1 MRFARIRSGLAESV
15 HDVSVI
21 AVDGT
26 GRTLYTSGDTD
37 RPMFHRSAIKPFQAL
52 AATRLGLDL
61 PPTHLAVTCSSHR
74 GYPVQV
80 AIVERILSD
89 HGLDTDALQCPR
101 DWPLAQRARDA
112 FVRGGTAAP
121 ERRFHN
127 CSGKHAG
134 WLAACRVAGLP
145 TESYLRPD
153 HPLQRDILGIVEDLT
168 GEDPEPVGVDGC
180 GAPTLRGTVRGLARA
195 FSRLT
200 TNPELATIAT
210 AMAQYPALVADNVG
224 CEGRVGITSGGPS
237 KGGAEG
243 AFATSLHGIGIAA
256 KSAEGSSAIAVA
268 ASIEVARRIGL
279 LPRTAAEQLD
289 DCVRIPVVGA
299 SRQVGSLELVEA

>member
-21 AVDGT
+21 AIDGT

-52 AATRLGLDL
+52 AATRIGLDL
-61 PPTHLAVTCSSHR
+61 PPEHLAVTCSSHR

-89 HGLDTDALQCPR
+89 HGLSPDALHCPP
-101 DWPLAQRARDA
+101 DWPWAQRARDA
-112 FVRGGTAAP
+112 LIHQGTAEP

-134 WLAACRVAGLP
+134 WLAACTVAGHP
-145 TESYLRPD
+145 TGSYLDPD
-153 HPLQRDILGIVEDLT
+153 HPLQRDILGIVTDLT

-200 TNPELATIAT
+200 SEPELAAIAG
-210 AMAQYPALVADNVG
+210 AMSQYPALVADNVG
-224 CEGRVGITSGGPS
+224 CEGRFSITSGGPS

-243 AFATSLHGIGIAA
+243 AFAASLRGIGIAA
-256 KSAEGSSAIAVA
+256 KSDEGSGAIAVA
-268 ASIEVARRIGL
+268 AAIEVSHRIGL
-279 LPRTAAEQLD
+279 LPRTVTDQLE
-289 DCVRIPVVGA
+289 DCVRVPVVGA

>member
-1 MRFARIRSGLAESV
+1 MRFARIRSGLVESV
-15 HDVSVI
+15 HDVSAI
-21 AVDGT
+21 AVDDA

-52 AATRLGLDL
+52 AASRLGLDL
-61 PPTHLAVTCSSHR
+61 PREHLAVTCSSHR

-89 HGLDTDALQCPR
+89 HGLGPDALQCPPG
-101 DWPLAQRARDA
+101 WPWAQRARDA
-112 FVRGGTAAP
+112 VVHEGTAAP

-134 WLAACRVAGLP
+134 WLAACSVAGLP
-145 TESYLRPD
+145 TRSYLDPG
-153 HPLQRDILGIVEDLT
+153 HPLQRDILGIVTDLT
-168 GEDPEPVGVDGC
+168 GEDPEPVGIDGC

-200 TNPELATIAT
+200 SEPELASIAA
-210 AMAQYPALVADNVG
+210 AMSQYPALVADNVG
-224 CEGRVGITSGGPS
+224 CEGRFAIAFGGPS

-243 AFATSLHGIGIAA
+243 AFAASLHGIGIAA
-256 KSAEGSSAIAVA
+256 KSDEGSDAMAVA
-268 ASIEVARRIGL
+268 ATIEVARRIGV
-279 LPRTAAEQLD
+279 LPRSAAEHLE
-289 DCVRIPVVGA
+289 DCVRIPVIGA

>member
-21 AVDGT
+21 AIDVT

-52 AATRLGLDL
+52 AAARLGLEL
-61 PPTHLAVTCSSHR
+61 PPEHLAVTCSSHH
-74 GYPVQV
+74 GHPVQV
-80 AIVERILSD
+80 AIVERVLSD
-89 HGLDTDALQCPR
+89 HGLGTDALQCPP
-101 DWPLAQRARDA
+101 DWPSARRARD
-112 FVRGGTAAP
+112 VLLRGGTSGP

-134 WLAACRVAGLP
+134 WLAACSIAGLP
-145 TESYLRPD
+145 TGSYLDPG
-153 HPLQRDILGIVEDLT
+153 HPLQQDILAIVTDLT
-168 GEDPEPVGVDGC
+168 GEDAGPVGVDGC

-200 TNPELATIAT
+200 SDLELGAIAG
-210 AMAQYPALVADNVG
+210 AMSQYPALVADNVS
-224 CEGRVGITSGGPS
+224 CEGRFGVAWGGPS

-243 AFATSLHGIGIAA
+243 AYAASLHGIGIAA
-256 KSAEGSSAIAVA
+256 KSDEGSGAMAVA
-268 ASIEVARRIGL
+268 AVIEVANRVGL
-279 LPRTAAEQLD
+279 LPRTSMDQLE

-299 SRQVGSLELVEA
+299 SQQVGSLELVEA

>member
-1 MRFARIRSGLAESV
+1 MRFARIRSGLVESV

-21 AVDGT
+21 AIDRTGT
-26 GRTLYTSGDTD
+26 TLYATGDTD

-52 AATRLGLDL
+52 AAMRLGLEL
-61 PPTHLAVTCSSHR
+61 PPEHLAVTCSSHR
-74 GYPVQV
+74 GFPVQV

-89 HGLDTDALQCPR
+89 HGLGPDALQCPP
-101 DWPLAQRARDA
+101 DWPWAQRARDIVLRSGA
-112 FVRGGTAAP
+112 TGP

-134 WLAACRVAGLP
+134 WLAACNVAGLP
-145 TESYLRPD
+145 TESYLDPGHRI
-153 HPLQRDILGIVEDLT
+153 QRDILGIVTDLT

-180 GAPTLRGTVRGLARA
+180 GAPTLRGTVHGLARA

-200 TNPELATIAT
+200 SDPELAAIAG
-210 AMAQYPALVADNVG
+210 AMSQYPALVADNVG
-224 CEGRVGITSGGPS
+224 CEGRFGISSGGPS

-268 ASIEVARRIGL
+268 AAIEVARRIGL

-289 DCVRIPVVGA
+289 DCVRIPVIGA

>member
-1 MRFARIRSGLAESV
+1 MRFARVRSGLAESV

-21 AVDGT
+21 AIDGA

-52 AATRLGLDL
+52 AASRLGLDL
-61 PPTHLAVTCSSHR
+61 PPEHLAVTCSSHR

-89 HGLDTDALQCPR
+89 HGLDPDALQCPP
-101 DWPLAQRARDA
+101 DWPWAQRARDG
-112 FVRGGTAAP
+112 VLREGTTEP

-134 WLAACRVAGLP
+134 WLAACTVAGLP
-145 TESYLRPD
+145 LGNYLDPG
-153 HPLQRDILGIVEDLT
+153 HPLQRDILGIVADLT

-180 GAPTLRGTVRGLARA
+180 GAPTLRGTVHGLARA

-200 TNPELATIAT
+200 SDPELAAIAG
-210 AMAQYPALVADNVG
+210 AMSQYPALVADNVG
-224 CEGRVGITSGGPS
+224 CEGRFGVTWGGPS

-243 AFATSLHGIGIAA
+243 AFAASLHGVGVAA
-256 KSAEGSSAIAVA
+256 KTAGGSSAIAVA
-268 ASIEVARRIGL
+268 AAIEVARRIGL
-279 LPRTAAEQLD
+279 LPRTAADQLD
-289 DCVRIPVVGA
+289 DCLSIPVVGA
-299 SRQVGSLELVEA
+299 SRRVGSLELVEA